1 MKNKGLEDSWMY
13 EMCHHLLVGTDDEA
27 KANMLIDTYHF
38 LKKKKFKGLLRF
50 IFIVFA
56 VVVIVLA
63 FVFLF
68 KYIGIPHSIRAVLD
82 FVFGFSGGIFISIEH
97 NGYIIMVDFINQKI
111 EETEKEFD
119 LLIRKVYQKDQYDK
133 YNLFYSGLG
142 SINGKTER
150 GN

>member
-1 MKNKGLEDSWMY
+1 MN
-13 EMCHHLLVGTDDEA
+13 
-27 KANMLIDTYHF
+27 
-38 LKKKKFKGLLRF
+38 
-50 IFIVFA
+50 
-56 VVVIVLA
+56 
-63 FVFLF
+63 
-68 KYIGIPHSIRAVLD
+68 
-82 FVFGFSGGIFISIEH
+82 
-97 NGYIIMVDFINQKI
+97 DFINQKI